1 MAMIK
6 CPRCGK
12 EISDKAK
19 KCVGCGWK
27 VNIKEIREDGIVASS
42 DILKRTTNNYYQDI
56 GKDALLKNGDKNER
70 IEEIVPNK
78 RKFSV
83 PVWGIISVI
92 LAVIILFIIAIF
104 VSKSILDSRVKNDG
118 METRTNTVA
127 EIENNNVFSEGEYVV
142 GDILKEG
149 NYQIIARRGMGTLEI
164 DNGNESMI
172 DDKKYHLAAPE
183 LLTMSYVDKID
194 IVELKNNYRLKIDKT
209 LVIEVVY
216 VSALSELELD
226 EKEMDTLLDKE
237 SVMENENNDTNVLT
251 DTEYT
256 RKEFNGEVLVE
267 GPNGFTVEF
276 LKVEEDEKKVHFVFL
291 ATNNGSEN
299 GQIVLSTTYNY
310 FDEMEIEMDYT
321 GTDAGVYY
329 WKEIEPGKT
338 FPIKSYIKKSEFTD
352 IGMSGFE
359 NAVFRFGVAKP
370 NEESEW
376 FDVNVNDLNVS
387 F

>member
-1 MAMIK
+1 MVRKVTIISVKQMIWGDDIMAMIK

-251 DTEYT
+251 DTEYNPLL
-256 RKEFNGEVLVE
+256 FSC
-267 GPNGFTVEF
+267 
-276 LKVEEDEKKVHFVFL
+276 H
-291 ATNNGSEN
+291 S
-299 GQIVLSTTYNY
+299 S
-310 FDEMEIEMDYT
+310 
-321 GTDAGVYY
+321 
-329 WKEIEPGKT
+329 
-338 FPIKSYIKKSEFTD
+338 IKKIFLLCRYSVLIRIVS
-352 IGMSGFE
+352 IGS
-359 NAVFRFGVAKP
+359 R
-370 NEESEW
+370 
-376 FDVNVNDLNVS
+376 S
-387 F
+387 FAP